1 MVWYL
6 KKSDIFSYV
15 KKKPRSDLTS
25 DKKTGTGYGTYSS
38 YVKKTAPPLPWL
50 VVRQNN
56 NSWFSWSIRYRLA
69 AGIVST
75 FSMHPWFRIYPG
87 EIDKTREIEQTRL
100 G

>member
-1 MVWYL
+1 MSFRMS
-6 KKSDIFSYV
+6 KE
-15 KKKPRSDLTS
+15 KPRSDLTS
-25 DKKTGTGYGTYSS
+25 DKKRVLATGHTLRTS
-38 YVKKTAPPLPWL
+38 KKPLPWL

-87 EIDKTREIEQTRL
+87 EIDKTDHAICGMVWL
-100 G
+100 GWCQYCCDF